1 MCVIYFEKSWPQGS
15 RHNQKTWEARVMK
28 HALLI
33 AATLAASVAAP
44 ATAQMTSEANVD
56 IKVFS
61 KPLPDGTNKVG
72 LLTITSVD
80 VIATDAQLQ
89 QLRQELAFLSGSD
102 RPLILVPRACDSDV
116 QKYDSSA
123 NTLQHKINEKRLRDQ
138 RAYGRQRRD
147 IFVPGMLRISRTF

>member
-1 MCVIYFEKSWPQGS
+1 
-15 RHNQKTWEARVMK
+15 MK

-44 ATAQMTSEANVD
+44 AAAQMTSEANVD

-61 KPLPDGTNKVG
+61 KPLPDGTSKVR

-89 QLRQELAFLSGSD
+89 QLRQELAFLSVPD
-102 RPLILVPRACDSDV
+102 RSLIRVPRARDGDV
-116 QKYDSSA
+116 WEYDSSA
-123 NTLQHKINEKRLRDQ
+123 KTLQHKISEKRLRDQ
-138 RAYGRQRRD
+138 REYGRQQRD